1 MAGGY
6 TAEDVARFLKASKEK
21 KLSTKDR
28 KFINSFKMS
37 PEEYLADEV
46 NAISPASVAELETA
60 ISSAKDPKIRDVLL
74 GERKNVAV
82 LTKKHAPSLVE
93 DEIDTNA
100 VMGFINDL
108 LSK

>member
-1 MAGGY
+1 MPGGY
-6 TAEDVARFLKASKEK
+6 TAEDVARFLKASQEK

-46 NAISPASVAELETA
+46 NTISPASRAELEQA
-60 ISSAKDPKIRDVLL
+60 IASAKTPAIKDILL
-74 GERKNVAV
+74 GEKANVAV
-82 LTKKHAPSLVE
+82 LTRKHAPSLV
-93 DEIDTNA
+93 DDQIDTNA
-100 VMGFINDL
+100 VMGFINEL